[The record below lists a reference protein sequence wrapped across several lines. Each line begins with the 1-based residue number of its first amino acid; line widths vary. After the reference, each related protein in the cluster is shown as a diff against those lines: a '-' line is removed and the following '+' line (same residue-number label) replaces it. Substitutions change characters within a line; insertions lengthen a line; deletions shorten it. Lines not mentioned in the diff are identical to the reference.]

1 MPQVNGIHHV
11 TAIAS
16 DPQEN
21 VNFYAGLLGLRLVK
35 RTVNFDDPQSYHLY
49 YGDGSGNPGTLLTFF
64 AWPNGRRG
72 RPGLGQV
79 TGTALAVG
87 PDSLEYWQERLGAH
101 SVPFEK
107 TETPFGET
115 VLAFEDPDGMHL
127 ELVPAA
133 SDPRPGWPEGHIP
146 AEHAIKGI
154 RAVTLPERSVAAT
167 AALLTETL
175 GFRKIAAEG
184 TITRYASGTDPVT
197 FADIVFAPN
206 SVSGQ
211 IAVGNVHHVAW
222 RTPDDAE
229 QGYWLRELSVQRYGV
244 SPVMDRDYFH
254 SIYFREPG
262 GILFEIATDP
272 PGFAVDESLETLG
285 HVLQLPA
292 QYEPMRTQLEASLP
306 PLRVPK
312 ADR

>member
-1 MPQVNGIHHV
+1 MPSLNGIHHV
-11 TAIAS
+11 TAIAG
-16 DPQEN
+16 DAQKN
-21 VNFYAGLLGLRLVK
+21 VDFYAGLLGLRLVK
-35 RTVNFDDPQSYHLY
+35 QTVNFDDPQSYHLY
-49 YGDGSGNPGTLLTFF
+49 YGDGLGNPGTLLTFF

-87 PDSLEYWQERLGAH
+87 PDSLPFWQERLQAH
-101 SVPFEK
+101 GIQSI
-107 TETPFGET
+107 TETRFGET
-115 VLAFEDPDGMHL
+115 VLAFEDPDGMRI

-133 SDPRPGWPEGHIP
+133 SDPRPGWLEGHIP

-154 RAVTLPERSVAAT
+154 RSVTLPEQSVGAT
-167 AALLTETL
+167 ALLLTET
-175 GFRKIAAEG
+175 FDFKAMASEG
-184 TITRYASGTDPVT
+184 TVTRYASGADPAT

-229 QGYWLRELSVQRYGV
+229 QGYWLRELAALRYGV

-272 PGFAVDESLETLG
+272 PGFLVDESPETLG
-285 HVLQLPA
+285 QRLQLPA
-292 QYEPMRTQLEASLP
+292 QYEPMRAQLEASLP
-306 PLRVPK
+306 PLRLPK

>member
-1 MPQVNGIHHV
+1 MPTLYGIHHV

-49 YGDGSGNPGTLLTFF
+49 YGDGSGSPGTLLTFF

-72 RPGLGQV
+72 RLGLGQV

-87 PDSLEYWQERLGAH
+87 PDSLPFWQERLAAH
-101 SVPFEK
+101 SISSE
-107 TETPFGET
+107 TETRFGET
-115 VLAFEDPDGMHL
+115 VLAFHDPDGMRI
-127 ELVPAA
+127 ELVPTAE
-133 SDPRPGWPEGHIP
+133 DPRPGWPEGHIP
-146 AEHAIKGI
+146 AEHAVKGI
-154 RAVTLPERSVAAT
+154 RSVTLPEQSVGAT
-167 AALLTETL
+167 ALLLTET
-175 GFRKIAAEG
+175 FDFKAIATEG
-184 TITRYASGTDPVT
+184 TVTRYASGADPAT

-229 QGYWLRELSVQRYGV
+229 QGYWLRELAALRYGV

-272 PGFAVDESLETLG
+272 PGFTIDESPETLG
-285 HVLQLPA
+285 QSLQLPA
-292 QYEPMRTQLEASLP
+292 QYEPMRAQLEASLP
-306 PLRVPK
+306 PLRLPK
-312 ADR
+312 VDR

>member
-1 MPQVNGIHHV
+1 MPSLNGIHHV

-35 RTVNFDDPQSYHLY
+35 KTVNFDDPQSYHLY
-49 YGDGSGNPGTLLTFF
+49 YGDGLGNPGTLLTFF
-64 AWPNGRRG
+64 AWPSGRRG
-72 RPGLGQV
+72 RLGLGQV

-87 PDSLEYWQERLGAH
+87 PDSLPFWQERLGTHNIESAM
-101 SVPFEK
+101 
-107 TETPFGET
+107 ETRFGET
-115 VLAFEDPDGMHL
+115 VLAFHDPDGMRI

-133 SDPRPGWPEGHIP
+133 SDPRPGWLEGHIP

-154 RAVTLPERSVAAT
+154 RSVTLPEQSVGAT
-167 AALLTETL
+167 ALLLTET
-175 GFRKIAAEG
+175 FDFKAMASEG
-184 TITRYASGTDPVT
+184 TVTRYASGADPAT
-197 FADIVFAPN
+197 YADIVFAPN

-229 QGYWLRELSVQRYGV
+229 QGYWLRELAALRYEV

-272 PGFAVDESLETLG
+272 PGFAIDESPETLG
-285 HVLQLPA
+285 QTLQLPA
-292 QYEPMRTQLEASLP
+292 QYEPMRAQLEANLP